1 MFCRH
6 CGASL
11 PEDAAFCP
19 RCGQPLE
26 APRAARPQPAQPYP
40 AQDERPVNQLGLAG
54 MITAIVA
61 LFVPFLGFFAAIA
74 AIVLSGIGLSRRAQY
89 RMNGFAT
96 AGLIIGILALLPTL
110 AMVVTL
116 FVCSVVFI

>member
-1 MFCRH
+1 MFCRR

-19 RCGQPLE
+19 RCGSALE
-26 APRAARPQPAQPYP
+26 APRAAQQQSAQPYP

-61 LFVPFLGFFAAIA
+61 LIVPVLGFFAAIA

-89 RMNGFAT
+89 RMNGFAV
-96 AGLIIGILALLPTL
+96 AGLVLGLVALLPTL

>member
-11 PEDAAFCP
+11 PEDAVFCP

-26 APRAARPQPAQPYP
+26 GPQLAQPQPAQPYP

-96 AGLIIGILALLPTL
+96 AGLIVGILALLPTL
-110 AMVVTL
+110 ATIVSL
-116 FVCSVVFI
+116 LISYAVFI

>member
-1 MFCRH
+1 MFCRR

-19 RCGQPLE
+19 RCGSALE
-26 APRAARPQPAQPYP
+26 GPPPARPQAAQPAP
-40 AQDERPVNQLGLAG
+40 DDRPVNQLGLAG
-54 MITAIVA
+54 LITAIVA
-61 LFVPFLGFFAAIA
+61 LFVPVFGFFAAIA

-96 AGLIIGILALLPTL
+96 AGLVVGILALLPTL

>member
-1 MFCRH
+1 MFCRR

-19 RCGQPLE
+19 RCGSALE
-26 APRAARPQPAQPYP
+26 APRAAQQQSAQPYP

-96 AGLIIGILALLPTL
+96 AGLIVGILALLPTL
-110 AMVVTL
+110 ATIVSL
-116 FVCSVVFI
+116 LISYAVFI

>member
-11 PEDAAFCP
+11 PEDAVFCP

-26 APRAARPQPAQPYP
+26 GPQLAQPQPAQPYP
-40 AQDERPVNQLGLAG
+40 AQDERPVNQFGLAG

-96 AGLIIGILALLPTL
+96 AGLIVGILALLPTL
-110 AMVVTL
+110 ATIVSL
-116 FVCSVVFI
+116 LISYAVFI

>member
-1 MFCRH
+1 MFCRR

-19 RCGQPLE
+19 RCGSALE
-26 APRAARPQPAQPYP
+26 APRAAQQQSAQPYP

-61 LFVPFLGFFAAIA
+61 LFVPVFGFFAAIA

-96 AGLIIGILALLPTL
+96 AGLVVGIIALLPS
-110 AMVVTL
+110 VVT
-116 FVCSVVFI
+116 VVYLLVGYIALI